1 MPQVQLSPGYEH
13 YSDASEGPLQPGVV
27 GTLVEEDGSGKPY
40 LVEAP
45 NGKKWWYEKGALQA
59 AQVRACFG
67 GALSLELRAQRG
79 RAEPGPDSTVSI
91 SMAADCRSSCFVHN
105 SIESSCTIL
114 CNAEFSIRWE
124 TPHCRS

>member
-67 GALSLELRAQRG
+67 GAPSLAPCMRARVTRSPRG
-79 RAEPGPDSTVSI
+79 R
-91 SMAADCRSSCFVHN
+91 SSEGN
-105 SIESSCTIL
+105 
-114 CNAEFSIRWE
+114 WG
-124 TPHCRS
+124 